1 MIKLKSSPITLP
13 AYESEVIVVVTD
25 SLIETAKELELP
37 WDFTDDDYID
47 AYCLPVKDKVYIVY
61 KDSVNLRTV
70 LHEPIHAIN
79 KIYNKIGADI
89 HTDNDETYV
98 RDVCWLQEE
107 VIKLV
112 KNEIRLEI

>member
-1 MIKLKSSPITLP
+1 MIKFKSNPIIFPT
-13 AYESEVIVVVTD
+13 YESEVIAIVTD
-25 SLIETAKELELP
+25 SLVEAAKELELP

-61 KDSVNLRTV
+61 KDNIDFRTI

-79 KIYNKIGADI
+79 KIYHKIGAEI

-98 RDVCWLQEE
+98 RDVCWLQEQ
-107 VIKLV
+107 IYNLV
-112 KNEIRLEI
+112 KNEIKH